1 MIDARGLSC
10 PMPVLMVQKAVK
22 AGAPSVV
29 EVAVDNQCA
38 VENVTR
44 FGRNA
49 GYEVTVKEQGED
61 EFLLTLTK

>member
-29 EVAVDNQCA
+29 EVTVDNQCA